1 MKKLTALILILAM
14 ILTFS
19 ACGNQDQAE
28 HQAEQET
35 SEGGIRIVTTVFPE
49 YDWAR
54 VILGDNPSGAELILL
69 TDNGVDLHSYQPNA
83 EDILKITTSD
93 VLIYVGGESD
103 AYIEDALKTKQNENM
118 KEVCLLDVM
127 GDSAKEEEI
136 VEGMEAEEEEHEE
149 EEGPEYDEHVW
160 LSLRNASVLCD
171 AVCDA
176 ICQADPENEGYYREN
191 LEAYKNE
198 LADLD
203 TEYSQVTEDAGTKT
217 LLFGDRFPFRY
228 MTDDYDL
235 EYFAAFVGCS
245 AETEASF
252 ETVTFLSKKVDE
264 LGLKYVMTIENSD
277 GKIAQ
282 TIIDN
287 TESKDQEMLSMN
299 SMQSVL
305 REDIENGTSYLDIM
319 KNNLEVLRTA
329 LGA

>member
-1 MKKLTALILILAM
+1 
-14 ILTFS
+14 
-19 ACGNQDQAE
+19 
-28 HQAEQET
+28 
-35 SEGGIRIVTTVFPE
+35 
-49 YDWAR
+49 
-54 VILGDNPSGAELILL
+54 
-69 TDNGVDLHSYQPNA
+69 
-83 EDILKITTSD
+83 
-93 VLIYVGGESD
+93 
-103 AYIEDALKTKQNENM
+103 M
-118 KEVCLLDVM
+118 KEVCLLSIM
-127 GDSAKEEEI
+127 GDSAKEEEL
-136 VEGMEAEEEEHEE
+136 VEGMEAEAEEGD
-149 EEGPEYDEHVW
+149 EGPEYDEHVW

-176 ICQADPENEGYYREN
+176 ICQADPENERYYREN

-228 MTDDYDL
+228 MTDDYGLD
-235 EYFAAFVGCS
+235 YYAAFVGCS
-245 AETEASF
+245 SETEASF

-287 TESKDQEMLSMN
+287 TGSKDQEILSMN
-299 SMQSVL
+299 SMQSME
-305 REDIENGTSYLDIM
+305 REDIEKGTSYLDIM

>member
-1 MKKLTALILILAM
+1 MKKITALILTLAM

-19 ACGNQDQAE
+19 ACGNQD
-28 HQAEQET
+28 QAEQET

-149 EEGPEYDEHVW
+149 EEGPEYDEYVW

-264 LGLKYVMTIENSD
+264 LGLKHVMTIENSD

-282 TIIDN
+282 TIIEN
-287 TESKDQEMLSMN
+287 TESKDQEILSMN

-305 REDIENGTSYLDIM
+305 REDIENGTTYLDIM

>member
-1 MKKLTALILILAM
+1 M

-28 HQAEQET
+28 PQAEHET
-35 SEGGIRIVTTVFPE
+35 SEGGIRIVTTVFPG

-136 VEGMEAEEEEHEE
+136 VEGMEAEEEEHEHEE

-176 ICQADPENEGYYREN
+176 ICQADPENEAYYREN
-191 LEAYKNE
+191 LEAYKKE
-198 LADLD
+198 LSDLD
-203 TEYSQVTEDAGTKT
+203 GEYSKVTAEAGTKT

-228 MTDDYDL
+228 MTDDYGLD
-235 EYFAAFVGCS
+235 YYAAFVGCS
-245 AETEASF
+245 SETEASF

-287 TESKDQEMLSMN
+287 TGSKDQEILSMN
-299 SMQSVL
+299 SMQSME
-305 REDIENGTSYLDIM
+305 REDIEKGTSYLDIM
-319 KNNLEVLRTA
+319 KKNLEVLRTA